1 MIADRYYY
9 GRLTTKEKQIYKDF
23 YAGIKNCEN
32 IIRTIPMPNPDK
44 VMDRVFTAIIAD
56 NPHIYYL
63 EQTQIRYVYSPLG
76 IEIHP
81 TYVFPKSQ
89 IAAYNQQFQDKANEI
104 VAVVIAEAGSDELK
118 REKAL
123 YEYFAKNFTYDKF
136 ALNTKDPIALCKA
149 HSLIGVFLEGK
160 AVCEGFSKAFKFLM
174 NAMDMKCI
182 VVTGYADWD
191 YASGHAWNIVKLNNK
206 PYHVDVTWAISRND
220 DGIVW
225 YDYLN
230 VSDQTISIDHSGF
243 TGVPKC
249 NSDDLDFYKTVA
261 PKIDNTIYLKNHIKQ
276 CLKQKEDVTTFMLVK
291 GSGKCGISNLQDGP
305 MLCQEAAARAH
316 REAGGGGFQFN
327 LQYME
332 KKGIYTIIFT
342 YDN

>member
-9 GRLTTKEKQIYKDF
+9 GKLTAKEKQIYKDF
-23 YAGIKNCEN
+23 YNGIKNCEN
-32 IIRTIPMPNPDK
+32 VIRTIAVPNPDK
-44 VMDRVFTAIIAD
+44 VMGRIFTAIIAD

-76 IEIHP
+76 VEIHP
-81 TYVFPKSQ
+81 SYVFSKSQ
-89 IAAYNQQFQDKANEI
+89 IANYNQQFQSRANQI
-104 VAVVIAEAGSDELK
+104 VSEVTKTAGNDELK

-123 YEYFAKNFTYDKF
+123 YEYFVRHFKYDKA
-136 ALNTKDPIALCKA
+136 ALNTKDPIVLCKT

-182 VVTGYADWD
+182 VVNGYADWD
-191 YASGHAWNIVKLNNK
+191 YASGHAWNIVKMNNK

-220 DGIVW
+220 DGVIW

-230 VSDQTISIDHSGF
+230 ISDREISVDHKGF

-249 NSDDLDFYKTVA
+249 TSDDLDYYKTVA
-261 PKIDNTIYLKNHIKQ
+261 PQIDNTIFLKNHIKE
-276 CLKQKEDVTTFMLVK
+276 CLVKKKEFTTFRIVR
-291 GSGKCGISNLQDGP
+291 GTGKCGIKDLHDGVNLV
-305 MLCQEAAARAH
+305 QEATTRAH
-316 REAGGGGFQFN
+316 RESGGSGFQFN
-327 LQYME
+327 LQYMD
-332 KKGIYTIIFT
+332 KKNIFT
-342 YDN
+342 IRFDYKD